1 MPFGDR
7 TGPEGKGAQTG
18 RGLGDCNTNKDSDSS
33 EDSNVNNAG
42 VAGVAGFLGRG
53 FRNAISRG
61 NGNGNGNGS
70 GRGNGR
76 GRNRR

>member
-18 RGLGDCNTNKDSDSS
+18 RGLGNCNTNDSDNSN
-33 EDSNVNNAG
+33 DSNVNN
-42 VAGVAGFLGRG
+42 AGVAGFLGRG

-61 NGNGNGNGS
+61 NGS